1 MQHFRSH
8 IAKPFAGLLAGT
20 ILILSLSY
28 SASATASADK
38 RYAPSESG
46 LAPNSYDIGNPTL
59 TELWVNP
66 VTGDDVNDGLTT
78 GTPLKTITAAWG
90 KIPAVL
96 TTTGYRINLQP
107 GVYPCDPAEPDNCL
121 NNFGSRTGTYIYP
134 IIIRAS
140 GGAGTV
146 TIRGGFDILNVSYL
160 YLMDLTLAGGYPL
173 PTNSSGNN
181 LLHLAGVD
189 HILLRRLTLAG
200 PNCATDTCNNLQEVL
215 KVNQAQYLYVENSI
229 IGGAWHSSVDY
240 FVVQYGHFINNQVHT
255 AGQWCMYLKGGT
267 SYLRVEG
274 NELHNCQLGFAAG
287 QSDNFAMMRSPWL
300 HYGAYDI
307 KFINNILHD
316 LPGVG
321 LGVAGGYN
329 ILFAYN
335 TLYHVGTS
343 TDTGYPLLEV
353 IRGERGCNATDELP
367 SPVPTCLAFIAQGGW
382 GPNYLTDNIPAI
394 PNRNVYI
401 YNNILYNPA
410 PFHTQ
415 YSHFNILEPLTRP
428 SGLINVPDPITTDEN
443 LQIRGNVIWNGD
455 VSMPLGIEDTL
466 ACQDS
471 NPACNESQLRTDNA
485 INTIEPQF
493 ANPASGDFHPSGTWS
508 SSITTYAIPD
518 FSWADIP
525 ANTPNVPAGNNSN
538 VVSSDFE
545 GVSRTTTNPPGAYY
559 SSREVWQTLNQIYL
573 PFIMR

>member
-1 MQHFRSH
+1 MKHAFTKSYTV
-8 IAKPFAGLLAGT
+8 IPVLLA
-20 ILILSLSY
+20 LILNIFLLSC
-28 SASATASADK
+28 SVNAVASANK
-38 RYAPSESG
+38 HYAPSESG
-46 LAPNSYDIGNPTL
+46 LAPNPYDIGSPTL
-59 TELWVNP
+59 GELWVNP
-66 VTGDDVNDGLTT
+66 VTGNDVNDGLTS

-90 KIPAVL
+90 KIPATL

-107 GVYPCDPAEPDNCL
+107 GVYPCEPAEPDSCL
-121 NNFGSRTGTYIYP
+121 NNFGNRTGTYAFP
-134 IIIRAS
+134 IILHAS

-160 YLMDLTLAGGYPL
+160 YLMDLTLAGGSPL

-181 LLHLAGVD
+181 LLHLASVN
-189 HILLRRLTLAG
+189 HVLLRGLTLAG
-200 PNCATDTCNNLQEVL
+200 PNCAADTCNNLQEVL
-215 KVNQAQYLYVENSI
+215 KVNQAQYLYVENSVI
-229 IGGAWHSSVDY
+229 SGAWHSSVDY
-240 FVVQYGHFINNQVHT
+240 FAVQYGHFINNDLHT
-255 AGQWCMYLKGGT
+255 AGQWCMYVKGGT

-274 NELHNCQLGFAAG
+274 NEIHNCQLGFAAG
-287 QSDNFAMMRSPWL
+287 QSDNFPMMTSPWL

-335 TLYHVGTS
+335 TLYRVGTS
-343 TDTGYPLLEV
+343 TDIGYPLLEM

-367 SPVPTCLAFIAQGGW
+367 DPVPTCLAYIGQGGW

-415 YSHFNILEPLTRP
+415 YSHFNILEPLARP
-428 SGLINVPDPITTDEN
+428 SGLINIPDPITTDFN

-455 VSMPLGIEDTL
+455 TSMPLGIEGTL
-466 ACQDS
+466 ACANS
-471 NPACNESQLRTDNA
+471 NPTCNEAQLRADNA

-493 ANPASGDFHPSGTWS
+493 ANPTSGDFHPSGTWS
-508 SSITTYAIPD
+508 SGVATYAIPN

-525 ANTPNVPAGNNSN
+525 ANTPGVPVGQLSN
-538 VVSSDFE
+538 VVSTDFE
-545 GVSRTTTNPPGAYY
+545 GISRVTINPPGAYY
-559 SSREVWQTLNQIYL
+559 SSGEARQNQIYL
-573 PFIMR
+573 PLVIR